1 MTTAHIRRG
10 SSGGGRAARGAGW
23 QSGWITFAAVMMIFG
38 GILAVFEGI
47 AAIARDN
54 VFVSTGSY
62 VYKFDLTSW
71 GWIHLAIGV
80 LVVLTGIA
88 LMGGAIWARIVG
100 IFLAGLMMVANF
112 MWIPYYPLW
121 AIVLIAIDAFVIWA
135 LCTAGTRRS
144 ERA

>member
-1 MTTAHIRRG
+1 MTTAGIRRG
-10 SSGGGRAARGAGW
+10 GSGRGRAARGW
-23 QSGWITFAAVMMIFG
+23 HSGWITFAAVMMIFG
-38 GILAVFEGI
+38 GMLAVFEGI

-54 VFVSTGSY
+54 VFVSTGAY

-71 GWIHLAIGV
+71 GWIHLVIGV

-88 LMGGAIWARIVG
+88 LMSGAAWARFVG
-100 IFLAGLMMVANF
+100 IFLAGMMMIANF

-135 LCTAGTRRS
+135 LCTAGPRS
-144 ERA
+144 GERA

>member
-1 MTTAHIRRG
+1 M
-10 SSGGGRAARGAGW
+10 RGARGW

-38 GILAVFEGI
+38 GMLAVFEGI
-47 AAIARDN
+47 AAIAKDN

-71 GWIHLAIGV
+71 GWIHLVIGV
-80 LVVLTGIA
+80 LVVLAGIA
-88 LMGGAIWARIVG
+88 LFGGATWARFVG
-100 IFLAGLMMVANF
+100 IFLAGLMMIANF

-135 LCTAGTRRS
+135 LCTAGSRTG